1 MKIFYSGLVVF
12 LCVSSSAKA
21 QQAISVQQHRTV
33 HPAVFQN
40 LPNSFEADQSAIR
53 KAFSAAIGDTV
64 RIQLSRRHAFTGVVI
79 DKVQQSPTLLTINIR
94 SFQFS
99 GAMMHISLNTAPGV
113 EQPLR
118 SKIIHPKKGDV
129 MVLLQENDKYV
140 FRKEEQQFL
149 LAE

>member
-12 LCVSSSAKA
+12 LCVSMSATA

-40 LPNSFEADQSAIR
+40 LPNSFEADQTALK
-53 KAFSAAIGDTV
+53 KAFSASINDTV
-64 RIQLSRRHAFTGVVI
+64 RIRLSRQHEFTGVVI

-94 SFQFS
+94 SLQFA
-99 GAMMHISLNTAPGV
+99 GALMHMSLNSAPDV
-113 EQPLR
+113 EQPVRARIL
-118 SKIIHPKKGDV
+118 HPKKGDV
-129 MVLLQENDKYV
+129 MLLTMENSKYI
-140 FRKEEQQFL
+140 FRKEEQQFH